1 MDITNEVCLYLGK
14 IFIGRF
20 SDRGGE
26 KMQIDEILDHLRK
39 RTPVILG
46 SEKFYKYSVLLPL
59 VEKEDGLHIL
69 FEVRS
74 LKMRRQPGEICFPG
88 GKADSS
94 DRDEAYTAIRE
105 TAEELGIEEGSISHV
120 FPLDYMIS
128 PFGTI
133 IYPYAGYINHN
144 SVSSLNPNPLEVEEV
159 FTVPLKK
166 LQELEPKIYK
176 VNFRVEPEKSFP
188 FSSIAGGENYDWQT
202 RAMDEYF
209 YYWDDKVI
217 WGLTARILHH
227 FLEII
232 QNGEG

>member
-1 MDITNEVCLYLGK
+1 MEMNDILN
-14 IFIGRF
+14 
-20 SDRGGE
+20 
-26 KMQIDEILDHLRK
+26 HLRE

-59 VEKEDGLHIL
+59 VKKEDGLHIL

-88 GKADSS
+88 GRADSA

-105 TAEELGIEEGSISHV
+105 TSEELGIEESSITNI

-133 IYPYAGYINHN
+133 IYPYAGFIDLTSTVLSPNH
-144 SVSSLNPNPLEVEEV
+144 LEVEEV
-159 FTVPLKK
+159 FTVPLQK
-166 LQELEPKIYK
+166 LQELKPKVYK
-176 VNFRVEPEKSFP
+176 VNFRVEPEASFP
-188 FSSIAGGENYDWQT
+188 FSSIAGEENYDWQT

-232 QNGEG
+232 QKSQ

>member
-1 MDITNEVCLYLGK
+1 MEMNDILN
-14 IFIGRF
+14 
-20 SDRGGE
+20 
-26 KMQIDEILDHLRK
+26 HLRE

-46 SEKFYKYSVLLPL
+46 SDKFYKYSVLLPL
-59 VEKEDGLHIL
+59 VKKEDGLHIL

-88 GKADSS
+88 GRADST
-94 DRDEAYTAIRE
+94 DRDEAHTAMRE
-105 TAEELGIEEGSISHV
+105 TSEELGIKESSINNI

-133 IYPYAGYINHN
+133 IYPYAGFIDLT
-144 SVSSLNPNPLEVEEV
+144 STVLKPNQLEVEEV
-159 FTVPLKK
+159 FTVPLQK
-166 LQELEPKIYK
+166 LQELKPKVYK
-176 VNFRVEPEKSFP
+176 VNFRVEPEASFP

-232 QNGEG
+232 QERG

>member
-1 MDITNEVCLYLGK
+1 MEIDDILN
-14 IFIGRF
+14 
-20 SDRGGE
+20 
-26 KMQIDEILDHLRK
+26 HLRK

-59 VEKEDGLHIL
+59 VKKEDGLHIL

-88 GKADSS
+88 GKADAT

-105 TAEELGIEEGSISHV
+105 TSEELGIKENAISHV

-133 IYPYAGYINHN
+133 IYPYAGFIDLTSTALSPNH
-144 SVSSLNPNPLEVEEV
+144 LEVEEV
-159 FTVPLKK
+159 FTVPLQK
-166 LQELEPKIYK
+166 LKDLEPKVYK
-176 VNFRVEPEKSFP
+176 VNFRVEPEASFP

-232 QNGEG
+232 QKS